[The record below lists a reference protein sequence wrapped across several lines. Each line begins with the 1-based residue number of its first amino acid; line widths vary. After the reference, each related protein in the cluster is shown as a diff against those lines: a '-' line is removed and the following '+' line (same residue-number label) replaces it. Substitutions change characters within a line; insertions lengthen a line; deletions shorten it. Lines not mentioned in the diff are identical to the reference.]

1 MNIQVKGNVGQ
12 DPELKFS
19 KSNMAFVTLSVA
31 YTPRSK
37 QGDQWVDGETMWF
50 RVVQFGTKA
59 EATVDAIKKGD
70 SVIVMG
76 ELKQSTYTDKE
87 GKEKTTLEIVAENI
101 GLLPRLIKSNKVST
115 DNNEGAFPW

>member
-1 MNIQVKGNVGQ
+1 MNIQVKGNVGS

-19 KSNMAFVTLSVA
+19 KSNTAFVTVSVA

-70 SVIVMG
+70 AVIVTG

-87 GKEKTTLEIVAENI
+87 GKEKTTLEIVADQI
-101 GLLPRLIKSNKVST
+101 GLLPRLIKTNKVST
-115 DNNEGAFPW
+115 DNEGAFPW

>member
-12 DPELKFS
+12 EPELKFS
-19 KSNMAFVTLSVA
+19 KNNMAFVTLSVA
-31 YTPRSK
+31 YTQRTK
-37 QGDQWVDGETMWF
+37 QGEQWVDGETMWF

-70 SVIVMG
+70 SVIVTG

-87 GKEKTTLEIVAENI
+87 GKEKTSLEIVADQI
-101 GLLPRLIKSNKVST
+101 GLLPRLVKSNKVST
-115 DNNEGAFPW
+115 DNNEEAFPW

>member
-1 MNIQVKGNVGQ
+1 MNIQVKGNVGS

-19 KSNMAFVTLSVA
+19 KSNTAFVTLSVA

-70 SVIVMG
+70 SVIVTG

-87 GKEKTTLEIVAENI
+87 GKEKTSLEIVADQI
-101 GLLPRLIKSNKVST
+101 GLLPRLVKGNKVST
-115 DNNEGAFPW
+115 NNEGAFPW

>member
-1 MNIQVKGNVGQ
+1 MNIQVKGNVGS

-19 KSNMAFVTLSVA
+19 KSNTAFVTLSVA

-37 QGDQWVDGETMWF
+37 QGEQWVDGETMWF
-50 RVVQFGTKA
+50 RVIQFGTKA

-70 SVIVMG
+70 AVIVTG

-87 GKEKTTLEIVAENI
+87 GKEKTTLEIVADQI
-101 GLLPRLIKSNKVST
+101 GLLPRLIKNSKVST
-115 DNNEGAFPW
+115 NNEGAFPW